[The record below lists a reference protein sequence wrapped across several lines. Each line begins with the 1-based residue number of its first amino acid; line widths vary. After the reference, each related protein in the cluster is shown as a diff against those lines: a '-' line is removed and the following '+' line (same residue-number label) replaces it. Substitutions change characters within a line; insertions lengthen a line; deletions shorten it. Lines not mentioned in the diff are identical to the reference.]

1 VVIPAGIVIVGMVV
15 LGLLVSIAFI
25 DIYLE
30 ARRWRPIGPRLQT
43 WSDRYPLAAASLALV
58 LGALLGHF
66 FW

>member
-1 VVIPAGIVIVGMVV
+1 MVIPAGIVVVGIVVV
-15 LGLLVSIAFI
+15 GLLLSIAVI

-30 ARRWRPIGPRLQT
+30 TRRWRPIGLRLQT
-43 WSDRYPLAAASLALV
+43 WSDRYPLAAASLGLV